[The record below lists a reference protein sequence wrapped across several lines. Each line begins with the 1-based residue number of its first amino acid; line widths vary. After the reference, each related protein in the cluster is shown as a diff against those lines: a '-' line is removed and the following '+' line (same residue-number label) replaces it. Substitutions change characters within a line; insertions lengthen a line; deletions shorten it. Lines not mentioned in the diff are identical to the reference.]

1 MVWVD
6 LEGSAVILLGG
17 LQQLAVVGL
26 GGEALVADG
35 EAVAGVGVVRVV
47 LQGLVVVD
55 DRALVLALGADVVA
69 VGVVLVGDGLADL
82 LVLLRLIEGLYG
94 SATPY
99 ELIAGD
105 LNGDDSLNLPDALL
119 LMNMI
124 GY

>member
-47 LQGLVVVD
+47 LQGLVVVG

-69 VGVVLVGDGLADL
+69 VGIVLVGDGLADL

>member
-47 LQGLVVVD
+47 LQGLVVVG